1 MERSEPSD
9 RQIVEMENAVLAEV
23 EKELRNTHDKK
34 LRINS
39 FDYSKLHIPELG
51 LPKNL
56 MQFIPFMLEKS
67 FQSYSSIWDFLN
79 NPEADLEGWQEELVS
94 LKIYSCPVKQL
105 FTN

>member
-1 MERSEPSD
+1 MRRSEPSD

-39 FDYSKLHIPELG
+39 FDFSKLHTSELG

-56 MQFIPFMLEKS
+56 KQFISFTLEKS
-67 FQSYSSIWDFLN
+67 FQSYSSIWYFLN
-79 NPEADLEGWQEELVS
+79 NPDADLERGEEELVS
-94 LKIYSCPVKQL
+94 LKIYPSPVKQL

>member
-1 MERSEPSD
+1 MGRSEPSD

-23 EKELRNTHDKK
+23 EKELRNTHGKK

-56 MQFIPFMLEKS
+56 MQFIPFTLEKS
-67 FQSYSSIWDFLN
+67 FQTYSSIWYFLN
-79 NPEADLEGWQEELVS
+79 NPEADLEGREEESVS
-94 LKIYSCPVKQL
+94 LKIYPSPVKQL